1 MLDMQTKIEKLQK
14 GEVKAYTIF
23 ASLLIIGVGLI
34 AVGAHYAILD
44 YVSFGQ
50 PIAFSSPVFFAVG
63 ILARRKAKQLKS
75 LR

>member
-23 ASLLIIGVGLI
+23 ASLMIIGIGMI

-44 YVSFGQ
+44 YVQFGQ
-50 PIAFSSPVFFAVG
+50 PIAMTSPIFFVVG
-63 ILARRKAKQLKS
+63 ILARRKYKQLK
-75 LR
+75 RA